1 MSSKLRGI
9 KRGQQKKDPMVLAI
23 VDGGNVFSLESCA
36 FVPKS
41 VAEKEGYIY
50 VEGKTPEQ
58 LHRNMLKMAGVKE
71 DEHEEK

>member
-23 VDGGNVFSLESCA
+23 VDASNTFGPEHCK

-41 VAEKEGYIY
+41 VAEKEGYVY

-58 LHRNMLKMAGVKE
+58 LYRNMMKMVN
-71 DEHEEK
+71 DEERK